1 MTRTTAKT
9 IDPSLTP
16 TAPPGCKVVSSGDP
30 YVGKQNLTYLA
41 GLTGATVGARG
52 ICMTLATLP
61 PGARAKTHLHHGI
74 ETAVYIIEGESA
86 MYFGARLQDLVY
98 ARAGE
103 YVYIPADMPHL
114 VMNRSDAPCR
124 ALVAHTAA
132 DDQEGIVMLP
142 ELDLLA

>member
-1 MTRTTAKT
+1 MTQTTTKT
-9 IDPSLTP
+9 TLELTV
-16 TAPPGCKVVSSGDP
+16 PPPATCRVVSSGQA

-41 GLTGATVGARG
+41 GLTATTVGSRG
-52 ICMTLATLP
+52 ICMTVATLP

-74 ETAVYIIEGESA
+74 ETAVYMIDGESS
-86 MYFGARLQDLVY
+86 MYFGEHLEHFLV

-103 YVYIPADMPHL
+103 YVYVPADTPHL
-114 VMNRSDAPCR
+114 VMNKSDGPCR

-142 ELDLLA
+142 DLDALV